1 MTPLPDMGRSNSS
14 RSHSVWAR
22 SPFRSSFSLLRR
34 RAFIVTTSSRR
45 TIAAGADP
53 IAAACAL
60 RPRDTTC
67 SLAAASRR

>member
-1 MTPLPDMGRSNSS
+1 MTPLPDMGEKQLLALALRMG
-14 RSHSVWAR
+14 ALTI
-22 SPFRSSFSLLRR
+22 SLIILTL
-34 RAFIVTTSSRR
+34 AAASIHCDYQLAK